1 MFFRPDRS
9 AIRKFLRREFGAKQ
23 LPWAMAVRSFDQ
35 KFGVDFFEALPGSP
49 GVYLV
54 YDQEAELIYVGKAIN
69 LKRRLSQY
77 RNTMRRKKHRRMR
90 GIVKEA
96 ARIEIRCAET
106 HLDACVTETML
117 IQKHRPRWNIAGK
130 YSFLYPLIG
139 IRSANGN
146 IEFCLTTTPDAVA
159 REYPGFEFHGAFRSR
174 RITGDAFFALMRLLR
189 YVGHVNPSNRR
200 NGIPRHTYIF
210 SFRRLP
216 SKWAGAWASFY
227 KGESALAMEELVLNL
242 VGNTGARRRPN
253 KVQEH
258 LDELKRFWRHEVL
271 TLARARKA
279 TGCGEWP
286 VPQYQRDLVFL
297 CYRAGVPSW
306 VIASPGI
313 LQCLER

>member
-1 MFFRPDRS
+1 M
-9 AIRKFLRREFGAKQ
+9 AI
-23 LPWAMAVRSFDQ
+23 RSFDR
-35 KFGVDFFEALPGSP
+35 KFGAEFLESLPGSP

-54 YDQEAELIYVGKAIN
+54 YNQEDELIYVGKAKN
-69 LKRRLSQY
+69 LKRRLLQY
-77 RNTMRRKKHRRMR
+77 RNAVRRKKHQRMR

-96 ARIEIRCAET
+96 ARIEIQCADT
-106 HLDACVTETML
+106 HLDACLTETRL
-117 IQKHRPRWNIAGK
+117 IQRHRPRWNIVGAF
-130 YSFLYPLIG
+130 SFLYPLIG

-146 IEFCLTTTPDAVA
+146 LEFCMTTTPEAVLK
-159 REYPGFEFHGAFRSR
+159 EYPGFEFHGAFRSR

-189 YVGHVNPSNRR
+189 FVGHVNPSSRR
-200 NGIPRHTYIF
+200 NRVPKHSYVF

-216 SKWAGAWASFY
+216 VNWPGAWASFY

-242 VGNTGARRRPN
+242 VENAGARRRPG

-271 TLARARKA
+271 PLAKARKA

-297 CYRAGVPSW
+297 SYKIQP
-306 VIASPGI
+306 
-313 LQCLER
+313 Q

>member
-1 MFFRPDRS
+1 
-9 AIRKFLRREFGAKQ
+9 
-23 LPWAMAVRSFDQ
+23 MAVRDFDR
-35 KFGVDFFEALPGSP
+35 KFGAEFLESIPGFP

-54 YDQEAELIYVGKAIN
+54 YNLKDELIYVGKAKN

-77 RNTMRRKKHRRMR
+77 RNTVRRKKHRRMR

-96 ARIEIRCAET
+96 ARIEIQCAET
-106 HLDACVTETML
+106 HLDACLTETKL
-117 IQKHRPRWNIAGK
+117 IQKHRPHWNIVGA

-146 IEFCLTTTPDAVA
+146 IEFCMTTTPEAVLK
-159 REYPGFEFHGAFRSR
+159 ECPGFEFHGAFRSR

-189 YVGHVNPSNRR
+189 FVGHVNPSNRR
-200 NGIPRHTYIF
+200 NRTFRYSYIF

-216 SKWAGAWASFY
+216 SNWAGAWASFY
-227 KGESALAMEELVLNL
+227 KGQSALAMEELILKL
-242 VGNTGARRRPN
+242 VENTGARRKTS

-271 TLARARKA
+271 TLAKVRKV
-279 TGCGEWP
+279 TGCTEWP

-297 CYRAGVPSW
+297 SYKAGVTSTEH
-306 VIASPGI
+306 SP
-313 LQCLER
+313 